1 MNNELYDDTAASGA
15 ASERFNLPQELDR
28 VEEILLDSP
37 RLPLT
42 GRTLV
47 SEDEVLDQLDIVRV
61 NLPSA
66 FQEATQI
73 VQQRDAILTE
83 AEQYAQE
90 IVTRA
95 EKQAATIL
103 NELTIIR
110 QAEQQAQQIR
120 LQTEQECESLRSR
133 TVAEIEQFQNQS
145 RQEWEEAQRK
155 ALSDRQAIKE
165 DADTYADQILEGM
178 ERQFIEMLHVL
189 RNGRQQIQTGQAV
202 DVDAGSRSVARPNGS
217 ESPSGAP
224 RPARSREVASPA
236 PRSPKSQRPPRPRP

>member
-1 MNNELYDDTAASGA
+1 MNNELYNNAAARGA
-15 ASERFNLPQELDR
+15 VTQRFNLPQELDR

-47 SEDEVLDQLDIVRV
+47 SEDEVLDQLDVVRV
-61 NLPSA
+61 NLPPA

-73 VQQRDAILTE
+73 IQQRDAILTE
-83 AEQYAQE
+83 AEQCAQE
-90 IVTRA
+90 IVARA
-95 EKQAATIL
+95 EQQAAAIL

-165 DADTYADQILEGM
+165 DADTYADQILESM

-189 RNGRQQIQTGQAV
+189 RNGRQQIQTSQAV
-202 DVDAGSRSVARPNGS
+202 DVDAGSRPVAKANG
-217 ESPSGAP
+217 GAP
-224 RPARSREVASPA
+224 RPTRSRETASPP
-236 PRSPKSQRPPRPRP
+236 PRSPKSQRSPRRRL